1 MTTLVVGI
9 AGLSSSGKTTLA
21 RLLRSALQEVSGPSA
36 LVVHQDDFYL
46 PDSEVPVRD
55 DGLPDW
61 DCAGALDWR
70 GLRRVLE
77 HIRATGALPADSVSL
92 QDSSPVG
99 GAGAQAVP
107 AALLQRVGRRLADA
121 LETKEGQEGQKG
133 QEGQEGQEGRNRR
146 TIAILDGFLLLQHD
160 CPIQDLLDVSMLL
173 RVSPL
178 VVCSLSVSSAVATK
192 PCEGRQENAAMK
204 ERVT

>member
-77 HIRATGALPADSVSL
+77 HIRATGALPADSASL

-107 AALLQRVGRRLADA
+107 AALLQRVGRQLADA
-121 LETKEGQEGQKG
+121 LETKEAKG
-133 QEGQEGQEGRNRR
+133 TKEGQEGGRNRR

-160 CPIQDLLDVSMLL
+160 SPIKDLLDVSMLL